1 MKTSAWKLAPFAA
14 LFALGVLALLPG
26 GATRPTAVNAAF
38 DCDATGETLLV
49 EIRDEDNDLITAS
62 GAVIGFSPDALDSG
76 DSQQNVTDGSNADSD
91 NTTGQIG
98 QSDACTTSGTDE
110 YTVELVSLPS
120 SLDCDIVTDVVSD
133 ITLPEGAGTRTVVL
147 RVENCVSG
155 TATPTVTA
163 TSTTPTATVTTTPG
177 TASSITV
184 SAAPSTASCNGS
196 SFVTVV
202 VKTSGGSNV
211 ADGTSV
217 TVTTNS
223 GSVSPGTATT
233 SGGGILT
240 IFTAP
245 ATGGT
250 AKITATSGGA
260 TGSAD
265 VAVNCGPAATATTAP
280 PPPIPT
286 ASTGGGGGVI
296 SPPNTGDAGL
306 SDTDKGIAWT
316 TVVGILLIAGSLAGG
331 LTVARRRA

>member
-1 MKTSAWKLAPFAA
+1 MTTSAWKLAPFAA
-14 LFALGVLALLPG
+14 LLALGVFVLLPG
-26 GATRPTAVNAAF
+26 GTSGPTSVSADHDEQITITVDTNPETTEGETFEFEITGAAGCGAGPALE
-38 DCDATGETLLV
+38 DGETANVACGTGEATISVSPESGFVLQAQSCTIT
-49 EIRDEDNDLITAS
+49 ENGAGGDDSTISDTGTADNDIRVTLAAGEHVTCS
-62 GAVIGFSPDALDSG
+62 FTFDTGA
-76 DSQQNVTDGSNADSD
+76 
-91 NTTGQIG
+91 
-98 QSDACTTSGTDE
+98 
-110 YTVELVSLPS
+110 
-120 SLDCDIVTDVVSD
+120 
-133 ITLPEGAGTRTVVL
+133 
-147 RVENCVSG
+147 

-177 TASSITV
+177 TASSVTV
-184 SAAPSTASCNGS
+184 SAAPSTVSCNGS

-202 VKTSGGSNV
+202 VKTTGGSNV

-250 AKITATSGGA
+250 AKITPTSGGA

-265 VAVNCGPAATATTAP
+265 VTVNCGPAATATTAP